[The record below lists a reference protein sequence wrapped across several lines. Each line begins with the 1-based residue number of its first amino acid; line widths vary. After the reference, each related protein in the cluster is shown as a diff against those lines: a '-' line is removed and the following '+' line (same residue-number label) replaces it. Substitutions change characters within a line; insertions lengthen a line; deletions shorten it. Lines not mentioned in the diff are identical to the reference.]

1 VRDDVRCVTVFK
13 PFQSDV
19 RRGIVVVVVQQ
30 RLILP
35 IAMFLALVPV
45 TLLVPGLDELVVV
58 RHGGSDSAAHG
69 FMTVNM
75 FAGMIAVPLVMRRL
89 RKLGDLRGWLV
100 ALFLIDAIAF
110 YGMGRAPSLTALF
123 AFRALDG
130 AVHLPAVTLLMVAA
144 NRIAGDRRGASMGA
158 LASALMLGITVGSP
172 LGGRLVEMG
181 GSTVYDVGAVVF
193 LLAAAVSLLA
203 PATSPSADAPRGSR
217 YRWQWRRAESWIP
230 LGYAFMDRFS
240 IGIFVSTFTL
250 FLSREHQVDP
260 GGRGWL
266 VALFMIPFAALC
278 YPVGRLAE
286 RVGWFPLLVG
296 GNVAFGLVYGTY
308 GLTPLSLLP
317 LSMVLSGLASAFIFA
332 PSLLLVSDLV
342 RRGNGEGLFGIFQ
355 IAGSLGFL
363 LGPLVGGILVSVTG
377 TDGRPAYEAI
387 FAMVGAAELVL
398 ALGSVALL
406 RGGEFGK
413 RAEVRAHGS
422 E

>member
-1 VRDDVRCVTVFK
+1 MRPRWIY
-13 PFQSDV
+13 S
-19 RRGIVVVVVQQ
+19 
-30 RLILP
+30 

-75 FAGMIAVPLVMRRL
+75 LAGMITVPLLMRRL
-89 RKLGDLRGWLV
+89 RRLGDLRGWLMV
-100 ALFLIDAIAF
+100 LFLIDAIAF
-110 YGMGRAPSLTALF
+110 VGMGRATSLGTLF

-144 NRIAGDRRGASMGA
+144 NRVAGDRRGASLGA

-172 LGGRLVEMG
+172 LGGRLVQAG
-181 GSTVYDVGAVVF
+181 GSVVYYTGAAVF
-193 LLAAAVSLLA
+193 AVAALVSLLA
-203 PATSPSADAPRGSR
+203 PATTAAADAPRGGR
-217 YRWQWRRAESWIP
+217 YRWQWRRPESWVP
-230 LGYAFMDRFS
+230 LGYAFIDRFS

-250 FLSREHQVDP
+250 FLAREHRVDP
-260 GGRGWL
+260 AGRGWL

-296 GNVAFGLVYGTY
+296 GNVAFGLVYGAY
-308 GLTPLSLLP
+308 GVTPLPLLP
-317 LSMVLSGLASAFIFA
+317 VSMVLSGLASAFIFA

-342 RRGNGEGLFGIFQ
+342 RRGHGEGLFGMFQ

-363 LGPLVGGILVSVTG
+363 TGPLVGGILVALTG
-377 TDGRPAYEAI
+377 SDGRPAYESI
-387 FAMVGAAELVL
+387 FAMVGLAELGL
-398 ALGSVALL
+398 ALGSIVLL
-406 RGGEFGK
+406 RGI
-413 RAEVRAHGS
+413 AVTS
-422 E
+422 EAS